1 MCWIWL
7 VQGLDCLF
15 FVAQCDNCVHFCFS
29 CIVRT
34 CLNNPNDTG
43 SECEWNFVA
52 TDLQPVSWPFHL
64 PKPFRKY
71 KETENKEFKPIRK
84 PYSMFTQE
92 NKLIYLCRQNGNPS
106 VSCSQWPP
114 LHHRRVHGTV
124 RKDLRKYIKKN
135 KPGPKV
141 PYVSNR
147 GGGHWL
153 TDGRLTHGWLV
164 QDRFPSLILVRGL
177 TSCGMHLQ
185 SPYALWF
192 WSDWQTQ
199 TSVFS

>member
-52 TDLQPVSWPFHL
+52 TDLQPVSWPSHL

-153 TDGRLTHGWLV
+153 YSWHVNVLVPLDFGVAAEGVCCKRLRKRRHISYSGV
-164 QDRFPSLILVRGL
+164 CEIK
-177 TSCGMHLQ
+177 
-185 SPYALWF
+185 
-192 WSDWQTQ
+192 
-199 TSVFS
+199 

>member
-114 LHHRRVHGTV
+114 LHHSRVHGTV
-124 RKDLRKYIKKN
+124 RKDLRKYKK
-135 KPGPKV
+135 KISRDLRSHMFPIEA
-141 PYVSNR
+141 
-147 GGGHWL
+147 GG
-153 TDGRLTHGWLV
+153 TDWQMVGWLV

-177 TSCGMHLQ
+177 TSCGMHLK
-185 SPYALWF
+185 SSYAPWF

-199 TSVFS
+199 TPTFS

>member
-1 MCWIWL
+1 MGPSNPG
-7 VQGLDCLF
+7 VAMDFFASTF
-15 FVAQCDNCVHFCFS
+15 FVLP
-29 CIVRT
+29 RT
-34 CLNNPNDTG
+34 PGITTSALPVLC
-43 SECEWNFVA
+43 S
-52 TDLQPVSWPFHL
+52 LQ
-64 PKPFRKY
+64 FRSSLHY
-71 KETENKEFKPIRK
+71 KADKCKPIRK

-177 TSCGMHLQ
+177 TSCGMHLK